1 MLYKYP
7 RTIHL
12 PWSEGISSDDIKVS
26 DDSFFHGKKVVVTE
40 KMDGENTTL
49 YNNHIHARS
58 LDSKDHTSRHYVKN
72 IWNGIK
78 YLIPDNMRIC
88 GENLYAKHSIYY
100 NDLESYFLCFSVWL
114 GEKCLSWDETIN
126 FCSDININI
135 VPVLYE
141 GFYNK
146 ERIKSLFDD
155 KMEGYVIRLSDSF
168 LINDFHK
175 SVAKFVRKNHVQTDK
190 HWMYQK
196 ITKNKL
202 R

>member
-12 PWSEGISSDDIKVS
+12 PWSEGVSSDDIKTF

-49 YNNHIHARS
+49 YNNYIHARS
-58 LDSKDHTSRHYVKN
+58 IDSIDHESRHYVKN
-72 IWNGIK
+72 FWNGIK
-78 YLIPDNMRIC
+78 YLIPDNIRVC

-100 NDLESYFLCFSVWL
+100 NNLSSYFLCFSVWL
-114 GEKCLSWDETIN
+114 NDKCLPWDKTRN
-126 FCSDININI
+126 FCSDINIDI

-141 GFYNK
+141 GIYDK
-146 ERIKSLFDD
+146 EKIKSLFDNN
-155 KMEGYVIRLSDSF
+155 MEGYVVRLYDSF

-175 SVAKFVRKNHVQTDK
+175 CVAKFVRKNHVQTDK
-190 HWMYQK
+190 HWMRQK
-196 ITKNKL
+196 IIKNKL